1 MSRVGIVGAGA
12 MGGVFGAALAR
23 ANHEAILF
31 DVNRAHLAAI
41 AESGLTIEGPDGER
55 RSHRLPV
62 AIEPA
67 ALGALDIAV
76 VLVDSANTRAAAEI
90 AARALKPDGFALTLQ
105 NGIGNVETLVET
117 LGATRVLAGSTY
129 VSAAYLGPGRIRHSN
144 IGETVLGEPD
154 GGAGARA
161 ASLAA
166 DLSRT
171 GLPAR
176 AVAGVMGH
184 VWMKFALNCAI
195 NPICA
200 ATGLRPGEI
209 MRVPEARRAL
219 ETVLDEILAVAKA
232 GGIELPSAD
241 PRAEILEHARARY
254 NRPSMLQ
261 HVEAGRTPEIPALNG
276 ALVAAAGR
284 LGVPTPANR
293 MLADLVL
300 ALAERVRRRAANP
313 EFDEAALEAEARRER
328 A

>member
-23 ANHEAILF
+23 AGHDAILF
-31 DVNRAHLAAI
+31 DVNRVHLAAI
-41 AESGLTIEGPDGER
+41 AESGLTIDGPDGER
-55 RSHRLPV
+55 RVHRLPV
-62 AIEPA
+62 AVEPA

-90 AARALKPDGFALTLQ
+90 AAGALQPDGFALTLQ
-105 NGIGNVETLVET
+105 NGIGNVETLVDT
-117 LGATRVLAGSTY
+117 LGTARVLAGSTY

-144 IGETVLGEPD
+144 LGETVLGETG

-161 ASLAA
+161 TTLAE
-166 DLSRT
+166 DLSRA

-176 AVAGVMGH
+176 AVAKVMGH

-200 ATGLRPGEI
+200 ATGLRPGEV
-209 MRVPEARRAL
+209 MRVPAARRAL
-219 ETVLDEILAVAKA
+219 EAVLDEILAVAAA
-232 GGIELPSAD
+232 GGIELPCAD

-276 ALVAAAGR
+276 ALVAAAAQ
-284 LGVPTPANR
+284 LGVPAPANR
-293 MLADLVL
+293 LLADLVL
-300 ALAERVRRRAANP
+300 ALAERVRRRDAQP
-313 EFDEAALEAEARRER
+313 ELDEAALEAESRREC